1 MKPVSFKGQNE
12 LYKNLPGFE
21 PMPVAVTERP
31 AGWIKSC
38 WKLSIRERIRLLIK
52 GRLFVTQL
60 TYHYGTNAIL
70 PSVEKQQPNCKNCG
84 SPMELHKKPA
94 YKCPYNTDHITKAN
108 RYKTYQ
114 PGSLQDCPIGPMTHT
129 PVNIQNY

>member
-1 MKPVSFKGQNE
+1 MKPVSFKGQTDT
-12 LYKNLPGFE
+12 YTNLPGFE

-31 AGWIKSC
+31 AGWTKSC
-38 WKLSIRERIRLLIK
+38 WRLSFRERIRMLIK

-70 PSVEKQQPNCKNCG
+70 PSVEKQLPNCKNCG

-94 YKCPYNTDHITKAN
+94 NKCPYNTDHITKTT

-114 PGSLQDCPIGPMTHT
+114 PGSFQDCLIEPMVH
-129 PVNIQNY
+129 PVNIPNT